1 MDPKTGKKNLK
12 YLMTSLI
19 SNQNNHHSNN
29 QKLGRTSG
37 DGMEQEAIAKQDIIK
52 TIESS
57 PSGSTTKT
65 LIKPRNNSIPGD
77 KLIYKPRL
85 MSDTPTLPSI
95 VPRGKIFNLVPKL
108 VPVHRPTNM
117 NKREPK
123 FVPFEPYKAAVNPLI
138 PHNNSKLN
146 PKIKIDRNN
155 LDLNVLISQMSQLK
169 ANEMGN
175 LNLDQTGIGL
185 KMESTAAETQ
195 AMKNEIEELKK
206 ERDYYAKE
214 LKFQSQVNSE
224 LKKLLVAAV
233 GEDIQ
238 TKVNVLTEDK
248 LQLARALLDT
258 AKNLS
263 SHTVSY

>member
-1 MDPKTGKKNLK
+1 
-12 YLMTSLI
+12 
-19 SNQNNHHSNN
+19 
-29 QKLGRTSG
+29 
-37 DGMEQEAIAKQDIIK
+37 MEQEAIAKQDIIN
-52 TIESS
+52 TIESTS
-57 PSGSTTKT
+57 FGSSEKPK
-65 LIKPRNNSIPGD
+65 IPPPRNNSIPGD

-85 MSDTPTLPSI
+85 LSDTPTLPSV

-108 VPVHRPTNM
+108 VPIHRPTNI

-138 PHNNSKLN
+138 PYGNSKMN

-169 ANEMGN
+169 ATEMGGIN
-175 LNLDQTGIGL
+175 VEHPVIALN
-185 KMESTAAETQ
+185 MESSETL
-195 AMKNEIEELKK
+195 AMKKEIEELKK

-263 SHTVSY
+263 SHTVS